1 MDIDQIKEH
10 VLRKHYVYSSHAD
23 EERQNENLTVAQVAE
38 ALRSRDI
45 IEQYLNSGRGESCLV
60 VGFAEDGTPIHIVF
74 DWRGEDLVI
83 ITVYIPK
90 PPAFVDP
97 WTRGA

>member
-1 MDIDQIKEH
+1 MDIDQIKER
-10 VLRKHYVYSSHAD
+10 VLRKRYVYSSHAD

-38 ALRSRDI
+38 ALRSGDI
-45 IEQYLNSGRGESCLV
+45 IEQYANSGRGESCLV
-60 VGFAEDGTPIHIVF
+60 VGFAEDGTPIHIVCG
-74 DWRGEDLVI
+74 WRGEDLAI